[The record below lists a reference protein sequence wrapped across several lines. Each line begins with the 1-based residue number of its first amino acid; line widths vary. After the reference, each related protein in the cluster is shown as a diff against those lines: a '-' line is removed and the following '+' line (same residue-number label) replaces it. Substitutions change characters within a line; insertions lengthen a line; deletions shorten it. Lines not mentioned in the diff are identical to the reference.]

1 MLHTS
6 TGWIFERPVPRA
18 PILFPPCTNHS
29 MEDRRERLS
38 VWDFWLWVWLHGL
51 KRRCGLVKLR
61 VAWGSGPTGHWGE
74 PHRGGLSA
82 VRCGQCIVLE
92 FEHSSVSV
100 YSYSNNVHIIL
111 QPQKLQTISPVET
124 RWLLVIT
131 LFFFTLQDS
140 GPQTLWSFSTL
151 NKYLPPSPQQKSWQ
165 IAFEMYWTNTKS
177 YFIMKS
183 ASVPYR
189 GTRPTLWEAQCSDA
203 IGYT

>member
-82 VRCGQCIVLE
+82 VRCGVVSASCWNLNIVL
-92 FEHSSVSV
+92 FLFIATVTTFTSF
-100 YSYSNNVHIIL
+100 YSHKSYK
-111 QPQKLQTISPVET
+111 QFPQWRHVGY
-124 RWLLVIT
+124 WLLRC
-131 LFFFTLQDS
+131 FFLHYKTVVLKHYGHS
-140 GPQTLWSFSTL
+140 PLWTSTCRRRP
-151 NKYLPPSPQQKSWQ
+151 NKNPDKLHLK
-165 IAFEMYWTNTKS
+165 
-177 YFIMKS
+177 
-183 ASVPYR
+183 
-189 GTRPTLWEAQCSDA
+189 C
-203 IGYT
+203 IGRTPNHIL